1 MLHEYK
7 GKYPVVEEDV
17 FLAPGCQIIG
27 DVKIAKGASIWYN
40 ATLRAD
46 IGSITIGEFT
56 NVQDNS
62 VVHID
67 TEYPT
72 IIGSYVTIGHN
83 AIIHGCQ
90 ISNNCLIGMGATI
103 LNGAKIGEGCLIGA
117 GALVTENK
125 IIPPKSLALGV
136 PAKVI
141 RKLTDEEFEQIKEH
155 AKEYYNLAKSYRD
168 NSNAL

>member
-7 GKYPVVEEDV
+7 GKYPVVQEDV

-27 DVKIAKGASIWYN
+27 DVKIAKGSSIWYN

-46 IGSITIGEFT
+46 IGSITIGEFS
-56 NVQDNS
+56 NIQDNS

-72 IIGSYVTIGHN
+72 IIGNYVTIGHN
-83 AIIHGCQ
+83 AIIHGCE
-90 ISNNCLIGMGATI
+90 ISDNCLIGMGAII

-125 IIPPKSLALGV
+125 IIPPKSLVLGV

-141 RKLTDEEFEQIKEH
+141 RNLTDEEFEQIKEH
-155 AKEYYNLAKSYRD
+155 AKEYFNLAKSY
-168 NSNAL
+168 SKK

>member
-1 MLHEYK
+1 M
-7 GKYPVVEEDV
+7 YPVVEEDV

-72 IIGSYVTIGHN
+72 II
-83 AIIHGCQ
+83 
-90 ISNNCLIGMGATI
+90 
-103 LNGAKIGEGCLIGA
+103 CLIGA

>member
-27 DVKIAKGASIWYN
+27 DVKIAKGSSIWYN

-62 VVHID
+62 VIHID

-72 IIGSYVTIGHN
+72 IIGCYVTIGHN
-83 AIIHGCQ
+83 AIIHGCE
-90 ISNNCLIGMGATI
+90 ISDNCLIGMGATI

-155 AKEYYNLAKSYRD
+155 AKEYYNLAKSYND
-168 NSNAL
+168 NNNAF